1 MKGASCTA
9 DFPWTAIQQS
19 GQSLGFFQH
28 TILAAANTPDAC
40 YNKNCRKQVQALIG
54 LSDDDGCGSSSPAN
68 TIAVASFFV
77 FALFA
82 FVLMF

>member
-1 MKGASCTA
+1 MKSAGCTA
-9 DFPWTAIQQS
+9 DFPWAAVNQD

-28 TILAAANTPDAC
+28 TTVAAANTPDAC
-40 YNKNCRKQVQALIG
+40 YNKKCRSQVQDLIS
-54 LSDDDGCGSSSPAN
+54 LNSNDGCGTSSPAS
-68 TIAVASFFV
+68 TIAVASFLV